1 MLLRVPLPMIEAQS
15 LLNWPSYPLPGIISR
30 GDGSQWGRA
39 HGESLLG
46 GTGSYP
52 EGTTVLRSG
61 SLDGPAFETWGPKGW
76 AALEARCDA
85 LAGDLDGADR
95 QPGTRLLLLPHAS
108 DVLSDTQRCLTFLTK
123 RGGGAGGFGVVIDPM
138 ALLTESM
145 LERAGDHLA
154 RVAASVLPAYGVAA
168 MVIHPAAYGSRI
180 PESAWGMLIEAARE
194 AEVPL
199 IRTDLASRDL
209 LYSHSQTTGAG
220 LETMPGTG
228 SARVGS

>member
-1 MLLRVPLPMIEAQS
+1 MIEAQS

-30 GDGSQWGRA
+30 GDGSQGGRA
-39 HGESLLG
+39 HGESLLEG
-46 GTGSYP
+46 VGAYP

-85 LAGDLDGADR
+85 LAGELDGADR
-95 QPGTRLLLLPHAS
+95 SGTRLLLLAHAS

-123 RGGGAGGFGVVIDPM
+123 RGGGVGGFGVVIDPM

-168 MVIHPAAYGSRI
+168 MVVHPAAYGSRI

-209 LYSHSQTTGAG
+209 LDRHSQTAGA
-220 LETMPGTG
+220 
-228 SARVGS
+228 